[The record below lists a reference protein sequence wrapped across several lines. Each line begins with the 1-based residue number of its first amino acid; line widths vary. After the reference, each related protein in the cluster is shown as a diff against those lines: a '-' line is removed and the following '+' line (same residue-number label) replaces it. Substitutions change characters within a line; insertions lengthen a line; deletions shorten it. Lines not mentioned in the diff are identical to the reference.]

1 MASGGEPLTDDGGLC
16 TVADEPSNKPG
27 PFDVPT
33 IRLLAALMS
42 RHDLSEIDLREGNRR
57 VRLLRGAPPVAVA
70 APVSVA
76 HTPAPAAAPA
86 AASST
91 PAAEK
96 PTRKLLE
103 IKSELVGTFYS
114 RANPDAEP
122 YVKVGGRVTP
132 TTVVGLVEAM
142 KLYNDVQ
149 AGCSG
154 VIVEVLVENQQPVE
168 YDQVL
173 FRVDPTAP

>member
-1 MASGGEPLTDDGGLC
+1 MADDSRNE
-16 TVADEPSNKPG
+16 VG

-57 VRLLRGAPPVAVA
+57 MRLLRGAAPVAVA
-70 APVSVA
+70 APVAAA
-76 HTPAPAAAPA
+76 HAPAPVSTPSV
-86 AASST
+86 ASST

-132 TTVVGLVEAM
+132 ATVVGLVEAM

-149 AGCSG
+149 AGCTG
-154 VIVEVLVENQQPVE
+154 VIVEILVENQQPVE

-173 FRVDPTAP
+173 FRVDPSA

>member
-1 MASGGEPLTDDGGLC
+1 M
-16 TVADEPSNKPG
+16 ADESRNEPG
-27 PFDVPT
+27 PFDVHT

-42 RHDLSEIDLREGNRR
+42 RHDINEIDLREGNRR
-57 VRLLRGAPPVAVA
+57 VRLLRGAEHIAVA
-70 APVSVA
+70 TPAAVTHSSAPV
-76 HTPAPAAAPA
+76 PAPA

-103 IKSELVGTFYS
+103 IKSELVGTFYN

-122 YVKVGGRVTP
+122 YVKVGSRVTP

-142 KLYNDVQ
+142 KLYNDMQ

-154 VIVEVLVENQQPVE
+154 VIARNSGRESAAG
-168 YDQVL
+168 
-173 FRVDPTAP
+173 RV